1 MTSVLSTINPLF
13 EKNQTLTRSIYTT
26 FNRSRRDG
34 TTQDSA
40 NALTNTSETE
50 TLYFDGSN
58 NLVLDTG
65 NGNGVVSISPEGSIT
80 TQGNLNVSGVI
91 NGSVQSALY
100 ATSAGH
106 ANSADSAT
114 TAGSADTA
122 SSLTTAG
129 ETALQTKFDDRYLS
143 QDTTDLNI
151 ETLNIQDTANDDV
164 FSLEKVESGTSEKKT
179 SFLELK
185 QNSARLIWGN
195 KEGFNV
201 VANIGLG
208 YKCSIRFNTARN
220 GNISNPNYPRGELN
234 NLVMSTITENQLQKL
249 DKDKVCPTYQYC
261 KNTYPTYQYC
271 ENTYAKPSD
280 LTSLIVQ
287 DTGTSTTNIMSQKA
301 VTDAIN
307 NAGSDVTIVQE
318 TGNSTTSVMSQN
330 AVTQAINSYTPDLSD
345 FCKTINLTDNSYSD
359 VSINVSGGI
368 LISFLSTRPIAI
380 LSSVDRIQSILLG
393 YIKVAI
399 TLPASSS
406 SITFCSTYDLYLG
419 LGTADIVLYPEN
431 FALTKGFFVKSTS
444 SNNQDTI
451 IVYFPVNFINTSE
464 YNNFYLGIKAKDFQ
478 NKQLTLANISVLAA
492 SVQRIKY

>member
-65 NGNGVVSISPEGSIT
+65 NGSGVVSISPEGSIT

-106 ANSADSAT
+106 ASSAESAT
-114 TAGSADTA
+114 TAESADTA
-122 SSLTTAG
+122 SSLTSAG
-129 ETALQTKFDDRYLS
+129 ETALQTKFDSRYLS

-164 FSLEKVESGTSEKKT
+164 FSLEKVESVVSGETT

-185 QNSARLIWGN
+185 QNSARLMWGN
-195 KEGFNV
+195 SNGFNV
-201 VANIGLG
+201 TNNIGLG
-208 YKCSIRFNTARN
+208 NTFSIIFNTARS
-220 GNISNPNYPRGELN
+220 GTISNANYPRGELN
-234 NLVMSTITENQLQKL
+234 NLVMSTITEEQLSL
-249 DKDKVCPTYQYC
+249 LNKDKVC
-261 KNTYPTYQYC
+261 PTYQYC

-280 LTSLIVQ
+280 LISLIVQ

-307 NAGSDVTIVQE
+307 NADSGVTIVQE

-330 AVTQAINSYTPDLSD
+330 AVTQAINNFTPDL
-345 FCKTINLTDNSYSD
+345 CKRINILGSALS
-359 VSINVSGGI
+359 NVSFNIGPGNNI
-368 LISFLSTRPIAI
+368 IMFSNTICNINAEDVIP
-380 LSSVDRIQSILLG
+380 SVLLG
-393 YIKVAI
+393 YIEI
-399 TLPASSS
+399 GFEGTNISSMFLDHD
-406 SITFCSTYDLYLG
+406 IYLILSTANSPY
-419 LGTADIVLYPEN
+419 I
-431 FALTKGFFVKSTS
+431 S
-444 SNNQDTI
+444 SNI
-451 IVYFPVNFINTSE
+451 CKGIVTSLSSNLVYVTFSINFIINEGDNFST
-464 YNNFYLGIKAKDFQ
+464 FYLGANQVPSRTD
-478 NKQLTLANISVLAA
+478 NYTLQTVARSLYSV
-492 SVQRIKY
+492 VRIKC